1 MSRFKTWLLLE
12 HEENRPFFAFLNL
25 MPAHLPNYPRTDSAR
40 HRHTQ
45 KTLKRIE
52 PINRVPELYYLDKYR
67 LTEPELAVMRELYSD
82 ELKFLDAQI
91 GGLADFLT
99 RTGFLDS
106 TVLVVTSDH
115 GENFGDHGMIEHQLC
130 LYNTLL
136 HVPLIIRFPPKVGAG
151 IVIDAP
157 VSTTFLFQTIAE
169 LIGSEPADI
178 RPDFERRSLFRSAP
192 GQYIYSEDDNA
203 VEMLRGTI
211 ANQAGTFDFTP
222 FDRAIQSI
230 QQGRYKLILSSN
242 GREELY
248 ELAIDPAERQ
258 NLIHREPGIAREL
271 KEQLQRWQSGLIFA
285 PAERTEPDLDPKT
298 REALRAL
305 GYLE

>member
-1 MSRFKTWLLLE
+1 
-12 HEENRPFFAFLNL
+12 
-25 MPAHLPNYPRTDSAR
+25 
-40 HRHTQ
+40 
-45 KTLKRIE
+45 
-52 PINRVPELYYLDKYR
+52 
-67 LTEPELAVMRELYSD
+67 MRELYAD
-82 ELKFLDAQI
+82 ELRFLDAQI
-91 GGLADFLT
+91 GRLADFLT
-99 RTGFLDS
+99 RMGILDN

-136 HVPLIIRFPPKVGAG
+136 HVPLIIRFPPSVEAG
-151 IVIDAP
+151 TAIDAP

-169 LIGSEPADI
+169 LIDSEPAGI
-178 RPDFERRSLFRSAP
+178 RPDFERRSLLRSAP
-192 GQYIYSEDDNA
+192 GQNIYSEYENA

-248 ELAIDPAERQ
+248 EVAIDPAERK

-271 KEQLQRWQSGLIFA
+271 KEQLHQWQHGLVVA
-285 PAERTEPDLDPKT
+285 PGDRTKPELDPKT

>member
-1 MSRFKTWLLLE
+1 MG
-12 HEENRPFFAFLNL
+12 
-25 MPAHLPNYPRTDSAR
+25 
-40 HRHTQ
+40 
-45 KTLKRIE
+45 I
-52 PINRVPELYYLDKYR
+52 
-67 LTEPELAVMRELYSD
+67 
-82 ELKFLDAQI
+82 
-91 GGLADFLT
+91 
-99 RTGFLDS
+99 LDS

-136 HVPLIIRFPPKVGAG
+136 HVPLMIRFPPRWEQASA
-151 IVIDAP
+151 DRRS

-169 LIGSEPADI
+169 LIGSEPVES
-178 RPDFERRSLFRSAP
+178 RPDFERRSLFRSAT
-192 GQYIYSEDDNA
+192 GQYIYSEHDNA
-203 VEMLRGTI
+203 VGMLRGAI
-211 ANQAGTFDFTP
+211 GNQAGTFDFTP

-230 QQGRYKLILSSN
+230 QQGRYKLILSSD

-248 ELAIDPAERQ
+248 EVAIDPTERQ

-271 KEQLQRWQSGLIFA
+271 EEQLQRWQHGLILA
-285 PAERTEPDLDPKT
+285 PADRTEPELDPKT